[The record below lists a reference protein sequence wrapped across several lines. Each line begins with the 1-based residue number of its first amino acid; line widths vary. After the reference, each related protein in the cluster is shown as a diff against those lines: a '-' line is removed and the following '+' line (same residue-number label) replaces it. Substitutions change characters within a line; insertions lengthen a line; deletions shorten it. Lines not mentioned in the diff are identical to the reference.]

1 VEQGSPRNKLT
12 RRELIARGSI
22 GAAAIWTTP
31 VVTSLAARA
40 AAATPPPCACT
51 GLGRGLFGEFTQ
63 DTDPNLPPRGDGQGG
78 ESSGAEHCDEALLFN
93 PNPNPFGVSFSAMGT
108 CGAFDVETCT
118 ATSEFGKGSF
128 SITVFGLTISG
139 TTIQTTITTGGCDC
153 SFGAVTTAVGLN
165 VGGQTFAAG
174 PIPFTVIPLTGPAGT
189 ATVTLNNQFCD
200 MTTGES
206 VVQGLVMEAVGAP
219 DGNFAGESG
228 TMILS
233 ESRVK
238 TPGCQGLCL
247 TAP

>member
-1 VEQGSPRNKLT
+1 
-12 RRELIARGSI
+12 LIARGSI

-63 DTDPNLPPRGDGQGG
+63 DTDPNLPPRGDGEGG

-93 PNPNPFGVSFSAMGT
+93 PDPNPFGVSFSAMGT

-128 SITVFGLTISG
+128 SITAFAVTISG
-139 TTIQTTITTGGCDC
+139 STIQTRITTGGCECAFD
-153 SFGAVTTAVGLN
+153 AVTTAIGLN
-165 VGGQTFAAG
+165 VGGQIFVDG
-174 PIPFTVIPLTGPAGT
+174 PIPSQTIEIPGPEGTV
-189 ATVTLNNQFCD
+189 TVTLNRQFCD

-206 VVQGLVMEAVGAP
+206 AVQGLVMEAVGAP

-238 TPGCQGLCL
+238 TPGCAGLCL
-247 TAP
+247 AAS